1 MNKKV
6 SELTEATDVNDED
19 ILMIIQ
25 NNENKQTKVANLM
38 LHKYTL
44 VLTNAVAA
52 GANITIPCYYVVRSK
67 CNGCVFKWRT
77 PIAKFRR
84 FGNRWTL

>member
-44 VLTNAVAA
+44 VLTNAVEA
-52 GANITIPCYYVVRSK
+52 GANITIPCNYKVRSK
-67 CNGCVFKWRT
+67 CFRCISKWRT
-77 PIAKFRR
+77 FVVKLR
-84 FGNRWTL
+84 

>member
-38 LHKYTL
+38 LHKYKL
-44 VLTNAVAA
+44 VLTNAVEA
-52 GANITIPCYYVVRSK
+52 GENITIPCNYKVRSRSY
-67 CNGCVFKWRT
+67 GR
-77 PIAKFRR
+77 I
-84 FGNRWTL
+84 L